1 MIEISMTELC
11 LLVWAVGASTAA
23 GHFYALARHRGELL
37 HGATLFIKKV
47 VTHDALR
54 DELRAMLS
62 KEDADKVDIKFGMGE

>member
-11 LLVWAVGASTAA
+11 LLVWAVGASTVA
-23 GHFYALARHRGELL
+23 GHFYAQSQHRGELL
-37 HGATLFIKKV
+37 RGASLFIKKV

-54 DELRAMLS
+54 DEMRALLD

>member
-23 GHFYALARHRGELL
+23 GHFYAQARHRGELL
-37 HGATLFIKKV
+37 LGASLFIKKI

-54 DELRAMLS
+54 DELREML
-62 KEDADKVDIKFGMGE
+62 DKGDKDVDIKFGMGE